1 MVFIYAFQKLPLHL
15 HYMSFFSLS
24 PFFDFKY
31 YNAYLQA
38 LPVNLFFFFF
48 LMFLLPSLGV
58 ESRCMASATIRM
70 YSQSP
75 CWVKSFN
82 FLISSFQIMLISFSF
97 LKSPSPKFR
106 DNFQN
111 NENLHESSETDFELN
126 YNAVSITQSFKDT
139 VMWNI
144 PLCFLQ
150 QMWKEFQIAV
160 SEWGLGSKKQLFV
173 LTRNSISV

>member
-1 MVFIYAFQKLPLHL
+1 MLFKNCLSTFITCHFFHYLLFLTSSTTMHTFKLCLL
-15 HYMSFFSLS
+15 I
-24 PFFDFKY
+24 
-31 YNAYLQA
+31 
-38 LPVNLFFFFF
+38 FFFFF